1 MIRYC
6 KTSVYLPNR
15 RRIDAGLR
23 ADLSLALLRREFFVV
38 YQPIV
43 DVSSN
48 RVVMHEALIRWRHPV
63 RGVVMPREFIDVA
76 EGSEIICGI
85 TDSVLD
91 QVFTMLSVRQG
102 LPFEA
107 PVSINI
113 SPVCL
118 VHGCIVDIIRKK
130 MEIYGVDA
138 NSVFL
143 EITEA
148 APVDASD
155 HILNQFSELQ
165 AMGVRI
171 FMDDFGVGFSE
182 VANLLRLPF
191 NGIKIDSSLLR
202 QVPNDNRCCV
212 LISGVIEI
220 ALKLGLTVVAEG
232 IESHQQLEWIRR
244 YPGVLAQGWLFG
256 LPLEL

>member
-1 MIRYC
+1 M
-6 KTSVYLPNR
+6 N
-15 RRIDAGLR
+15 
-23 ADLSLALLRREFFVV
+23 LALLRKEFFVV
-38 YQPIV
+38 YQRII

-48 RVVMHEALIRWRHPV
+48 KVVMHEALVRWRHPV
-63 RGVVMPREFIDVA
+63 RGVVMPGEFIDVA
-76 EGSEIICGI
+76 EGGEIICDI

-91 QVFTMLSVRQG
+91 QVLMMLSDRQR
-102 LPFEA
+102 LSFEV

-118 VHGCIVDIIRKK
+118 VHGRIVDVIRKK
-130 MEIYGVDA
+130 IEMYGVDA
-138 NSVFL
+138 NRILL
-143 EITEA
+143 EITETV
-148 APVDASD
+148 PVDASD
-155 HILNQFSELQ
+155 YILNQFLELQ

-171 FMDDFGVGFSE
+171 IMDDFGVGFSE
-182 VANLLRLPF
+182 AVNLLRLPF
-191 NGIKIDSSLLR
+191 NGIKIDASLLR
-202 QVPNDNRCCV
+202 QVPNDNRYCV

-220 ALKLGLTVVAEG
+220 ALKLGLMVVAEG